1 MSDLKPRG
9 VPIELDGEIRHIFFT
24 LNIID
29 QLEEEYDQTLY
40 EIIEELT
47 VAEQNNHMLRDIVTV
62 LLNCE
67 AERNARLGAD
77 TAQLVVSQEDVGN
90 MIGLDNYYEVLKAV
104 MEAYGISI
112 PESEEGDEDPNETS
126 GQTKS

>member
-9 VPIELDGEIRHIFFT
+9 VPIELDGVTRHLFFT
-24 LNIID
+24 LNVID

-40 EIIEELT
+40 ETIEELT

-67 AERNARLGAD
+67 AERNARLRAD
-77 TAQLVVSQEDVGN
+77 AAQLTVSQEDVGN

>member
-9 VPIELDGEIRHIFFT
+9 VPIELDGETRHLFFT

-67 AERNARLGAD
+67 AERNARLRAD
-77 TAQLVVSQEDVGN
+77 TAQLTVSQEDVGN

-112 PESEEGDEDPNETS
+112 PESEEGDEAPNEMS